1 MANGIGISEESRAQV
16 ARSLNVLL
24 ADEHILYMKTR
35 NAHWNVTGADF
46 QVMHLFFEKQ
56 YQQLEEI
63 IDEVAERIRML
74 DHYPEATLRHFLQIT
89 HLSEGQEG
97 DNSSLNF
104 IRSLLRDHQAII
116 IHCRGTINEYSG
128 KWKDA
133 GSSDF
138 INGLLEKH
146 EKISWMLRT
155 HLT

>member
-1 MANGIGISEESRAQV
+1 
-16 ARSLNVLL
+16 VLL
-24 ADEHILYMKTR
+24 ADEHVLYMKTR

-63 IDEVAERIRML
+63 IDDVAERIRML
-74 DHYPEATLRHFLQIT
+74 DHYPEATLLHFLQLT
-89 HLSEGQEG
+89 HLSEEKDGS
-97 DNSSLNF
+97 NSSLGF
-104 IRSLLRDHQAII
+104 IKSLLGDHHSVI
-116 IHCRGTINEYSG
+116 IHLRETINDYAE

-138 INGLLEKH
+138 VNGLLEKH
-146 EKISWMLRT
+146 EKMAWILRA